1 MESVTMEQLLKAEE
15 EKIRGE
21 IKADTTVDKSRE
33 QTVARLREALG
44 QTLLRYNAANS
55 GDMVRQGLADCLTA
69 TAQDS
74 LGYLLTGTAEKEI
87 SRRPVRAGAV
97 ISLLCAVIACLGG
110 ALFFVKEM
118 PLLYDCILM
127 AVSVLLAFLAGRL
140 WYGEREVRVHAGLDA
155 DAVWRTLKKTSSTMD
170 RKITSFYEMEEARI
184 QEAQKNAEEIGTRK
198 FNDEELQL
206 LGDLLEGLYSDNG
219 EFSLRQLRKIKPYLQ
234 HQGIEL
240 KEYDVKNAELFE
252 ILPSKKGAST
262 LRPALVEGE
271 TLLLSGR
278 ATELER

>member
-1 MESVTMEQLLKAEE
+1 
-15 EKIRGE
+15 
-21 IKADTTVDKSRE
+21 
-33 QTVARLREALG
+33 
-44 QTLLRYNAANS
+44 
-55 GDMVRQGLADCLTA
+55 
-69 TAQDS
+69 
-74 LGYLLTGTAEKEI
+74 
-87 SRRPVRAGAV
+87 
-97 ISLLCAVIACLGG
+97 
-110 ALFFVKEM
+110 
-118 PLLYDCILM
+118 
-127 AVSVLLAFLAGRL
+127 
-140 WYGEREVRVHAGLDA
+140 
-155 DAVWRTLKKTSSTMD
+155 
-170 RKITSFYEMEEARI
+170 MEEARI

>member
-21 IKADTTVDKSRE
+21 IKADTTVDRNRE
-33 QTVARLREALG
+33 QSVSRLREALG
-44 QTLLRYNAANS
+44 QTLLRYNAANA
-55 GDMVRQGLADCLTA
+55 GDMVRQGLADSLTA

-140 WYGEREVRVHAGLDA
+140 WYGEREVRVYAGLDA
-155 DAVWRTLKKTSSTMD
+155 DAVWRTLRKTSSTMD
-170 RKITSFYEMEEARI
+170 RKITSFCEMEEARI
-184 QEAQKNAEEIGTRK
+184 QEAQKNAKENGTRK

-206 LGDLLEGLYSDNG
+206 FGDLLEGLYSDNG
-219 EFSLRQLRKIKPYLQ
+219 EFSLRQIRKIKPYLQ

-262 LRPALVEGE
+262 LRPALLEGE